1 MTKPDV
7 DLAGHAY
14 WEDVWERTG
23 QHSVGQFSY
32 FHHALARLFRRH
44 VTRGAQIC
52 EVGCADSA
60 WIPYFIDQGMR
71 VSGIDYSEKGVARLQ
86 RALERRGLS
95 ANLIAADM
103 LDPAARPTAANDLVF
118 SLGLVEHFRDPGA
131 ILRPMRDLLRDGG
144 VLVTVVPNLLGLWG
158 FLEGRV
164 APEVL
169 AVHVLYSPPDLDA
182 IHRQAGFEALEPA
195 RHFGTFGPLMM
206 NVPSIERRYPRT
218 YRFGTGCLWLLEQAV
233 AWPLGT
239 TLGRRSETRLLSSH
253 IVGVYRRT
261 PREP

>member
-14 WEDVWERTG
+14 WEEVWERTG

-32 FHHALARLFRRH
+32 FHHALAQLFHRH
-44 VTRGAQIC
+44 APRGAQVC

-60 WIPYFIDQGMR
+60 WIPYFIERGMR

-95 ANLIAADM
+95 AKLIAADM

-118 SLGLVEHFRDPGA
+118 SLGLVEHFRDPIA

-158 FLEGRV
+158 FLEGRL

-169 AVHVLYSPPDLDA
+169 AVHVRYSPPELDA
-182 IHRQAGFEALEPA
+182 IHRQAGFEPVETAQ
-195 RHFGTFGPLMM
+195 HFGTFGPLML

-218 YRFGTGCLWLLEQAV
+218 YRFGTGCLWVLQQAV

-239 TLGRRSETRLLSSH
+239 MLGRRSETRLLSSH

-261 PREP
+261 PRER